1 MRAQRLVT
9 TALAVILACVSIPAC
24 SSDNPPGPAD
34 ASVDAK
40 VSTADAGI
48 DAGTGRD
55 GGVDGGTAA
64 DAGT

>member
-1 MRAQRLVT
+1 MRAQLLIT
-9 TALAVILACVSIPAC
+9 TALMVILACLSIPAC

-34 ASVDAK
+34 AAIDAK
-40 VSTADAGI
+40 VSTADAGV
-48 DAGTGRD
+48 DGGTGRD